1 MDITGIGS
9 IFEFG
14 TTIIDKLFPN
24 ADDAAKAKL
33 AMLQLQQAGEFKELE
48 ANLELAKGQME
59 VNKAEASSGNK
70 FASSWRP
77 LIGYICGIALFYNY
91 IFMPLF
97 AYCAGWIGNAPAMPA
112 LDSGELMTLLLGMLG
127 ISGLRTAEKVKGVAS
142 K

>member
-9 IFEFG
+9 IFDFG
-14 TTIIDKLFPN
+14 SKVIDKIWPN

-33 AMLQLQQAGEFKELE
+33 AMLQLQQEGAFKELE
-48 ANLELAKGQME
+48 ANLEIAKGQMV
-59 VNKAEASSGNK
+59 VNTAEASSGNK

-77 LIGYICGIALFYNY
+77 FIGWICGISLCYNY

-97 AYCAGWIGNAPAMPA
+97 TYIAVWIGNAPAMPV
-112 LDSGELMTLLLGMLG
+112 LESGELMTLLLGMLG
-127 ISGLRTAEKVKGVAS
+127 LSGFRTVEKVKLSG